1 MVDVN
6 QEYVP
11 LHLHTE
17 YSLLD
22 GAIRIGDLVKFCAEN
37 NMPGV
42 AVTDHGVMY
51 GAMDLY
57 IDADKN
63 NSKERE
69 KAEQDPNYKPK
80 LVNPI
85 VGCEFYVHDG
95 DISERNPSHNPRYHL
110 VLLVKNNQGYKNIV
124 KLASKAHIE
133 GFYMKP
139 RINWELLEQYHEG
152 LICSSACLGGEVL
165 QNLLKGDYEK
175 AKATAKRFKD
185 LFGEDY
191 YIELQDHGLEEQKRT
206 NPDLIRIAK
215 ELDIKMII
223 TNDSHYLK
231 KEDADWHDTLLCMQT
246 KSSKSDT
253 NRFHFPNNEFYVKT
267 VSELRD
273 SFKWLDSETF
283 DECIKNTVEIS
294 KKCHITVEWK
304 APLPDFPVP
313 EGFTT
318 DTYLEKLVYQGIRR
332 KYHQEEIDP
341 KLQERAKY
349 ELGVIEQMGFSAYFL
364 ITWDFIHY
372 AKTHDIPVGPGRGSA
387 AGSLV
392 AYALDITDLDPIE
405 HNLLFER
412 FLNPERFSM
421 PDIDTDFCIEKRGKV
436 IDYVV
441 EKYGADKVCQI
452 ITFNTLA
459 ARNAMKSVARV
470 FDIPYAR
477 SKQLSDLISGDPG
490 AKISDS
496 LQDGMELKTLY
507 DSDPEVKRLV
517 DTALHVEGLKNA
529 TGMHAAGVII
539 SYKPLDEIVPVQ
551 HGKDGVVVTQYH
563 REILEKMKLLKMDF
577 LGLRNLTM
585 ISKTVKLIKK
595 CQDIDL
601 DINHIPL
608 DDKPTYDMLIRGE
621 TVGVFQ
627 LESQGMTNLVKKLQP
642 DVFEDLGALV
652 ALFRPGPL
660 GSGMV
665 DVFVDR
671 KHGRQEITYPHP
683 RLEKVLKDTYGTMV
697 YQEQIMQIFQEMA
710 DYSLGQ
716 ADMVRRMMG
725 HKDPAAMAAQE
736 DKLIE
741 GSAKYG
747 MKAEDAKTLF
757 EQIQN
762 FASYCFNRAHSSAYA
777 FVAYQTAF
785 LKCHYPVEYLSSL
798 LSSVAGDQ
806 EKTQA
811 YIEEAL
817 KYGIKVL
824 PPDINKSYL
833 EYAPDGKN
841 IRFGLASIKQVG
853 EGVIEEIIKER
864 EANGD
869 FKSIYDFIKRVD
881 VKCANKRA
889 LEGLIKAG
897 AFSTIEKSR
906 KQLMEN
912 IEYITSTASKEAK
925 EKESGQGSLFDMLG
939 DTASVEDAK
948 FHLSGSDEEYDAR
961 QIQIFEKEFLGF
973 YVTSHPLS
981 TIRDKLPFLMTHK
994 ISQIPDIP
1002 NDKVVTICG
1011 LVTATKQIPTRNDPT
1026 KFVRFVTIED
1036 LTGKID
1042 TLAFNSKIAEYNDF
1056 LQNEQRIIV
1065 SGKVSRRSDDDPPII
1080 LVDTVKPVDN
1090 SNIFTIELK
1099 DELKFEELMLM
1110 KQMLCKFSGSD
1121 PVMLKLPDLTGD
1133 VKILASSMFW
1143 VNSSNDLVNMLN
1155 KRFGE
1160 RIGISIKSMDTNLKE
1175 PV

>member
-1 MVDVN
+1 
-6 QEYVP
+6 
-11 LHLHTE
+11 
-17 YSLLD
+17 
-22 GAIRIGDLVKFCAEN
+22 
-37 NMPGV
+37 
-42 AVTDHGVMY
+42 
-51 GAMDLY
+51 
-57 IDADKN
+57 
-63 NSKERE
+63 
-69 KAEQDPNYKPK
+69 
-80 LVNPI
+80 
-85 VGCEFYVHDG
+85 
-95 DISERNPSHNPRYHL
+95 
-110 VLLVKNNQGYKNIV
+110 
-124 KLASKAHIE
+124 
-133 GFYMKP
+133 
-139 RINWELLEQYHEG
+139 
-152 LICSSACLGGEVL
+152 
-165 QNLLKGDYEK
+165 
-175 AKATAKRFKD
+175 
-185 LFGEDY
+185 
-191 YIELQDHGLEEQKRT
+191 
-206 NPDLIRIAK
+206 
-215 ELDIKMII
+215 
-223 TNDSHYLK
+223 
-231 KEDADWHDTLLCMQT
+231 
-246 KSSKSDT
+246 
-253 NRFHFPNNEFYVKT
+253 
-267 VSELRD
+267 
-273 SFKWLDSETF
+273 
-283 DECIKNTVEIS
+283 
-294 KKCHITVEWK
+294 
-304 APLPDFPVP
+304 
-313 EGFTT
+313 
-318 DTYLEKLVYQGIRR
+318 
-332 KYHQEEIDP
+332 
-341 KLQERAKY
+341 
-349 ELGVIEQMGFSAYFL
+349 
-364 ITWDFIHY
+364 
-372 AKTHDIPVGPGRGSA
+372 
-387 AGSLV
+387 
-392 AYALDITDLDPIE
+392 
-405 HNLLFER
+405 
-412 FLNPERFSM
+412 
-421 PDIDTDFCIEKRGKV
+421 
-436 IDYVV
+436 
-441 EKYGADKVCQI
+441 
-452 ITFNTLA
+452 
-459 ARNAMKSVARV
+459 
-470 FDIPYAR
+470 
-477 SKQLSDLISGDPG
+477 
-490 AKISDS
+490 
-496 LQDGMELKTLY
+496 
-507 DSDPEVKRLV
+507 
-517 DTALHVEGLKNA
+517 
-529 TGMHAAGVII
+529 MHAAGVII

-551 HGKDGVVVTQYH
+551 YGKDGVVVTQYH

-608 DDKPTYDMLIRGE
+608 DDKPTYQMLIRGE

-697 YQEQIMQIFQEMA
+697 YQEQIMQIFQIMA

-716 ADMVRRMMG
+716 ADQVRRMMG
-725 HKDPAAMAAQE
+725 HKDPEAMAAQK

-747 MKAEDAKTLF
+747 MKAEDATKLF

-777 FVAYQTAF
+777 FVAYQTAY
-785 LKCHYPVEYLSSL
+785 LKCHYPVEYLSAL

-864 EANGD
+864 QEHGEY
-869 FKSIYDFIKRVD
+869 KSIYDFIKRVD

-939 DTASVEDAK
+939 DTASVEEAK

-994 ISQIPDIP
+994 ISQIPEVP
-1002 NDKVVTICG
+1002 NEKIVTICG
-1011 LVTATKQIPTRNDPT
+1011 LVTGTKQIPTRNNPT

-1080 LVDTVKPVDN
+1080 LIDTVKPVDN

-1099 DELKFEELMLM
+1099 EELKFEELMLL
-1110 KQMLCKFSGSD
+1110 KQMLCKFQGSD

-1143 VNSSNDLVNMLN
+1143 VNSSNDLVNTL
-1155 KRFGE
+1155 KHKFGE
-1160 RIGISIKSMDTNLKE
+1160 RIGISIKSMDSDIKE
-1175 PV
+1175 DVA